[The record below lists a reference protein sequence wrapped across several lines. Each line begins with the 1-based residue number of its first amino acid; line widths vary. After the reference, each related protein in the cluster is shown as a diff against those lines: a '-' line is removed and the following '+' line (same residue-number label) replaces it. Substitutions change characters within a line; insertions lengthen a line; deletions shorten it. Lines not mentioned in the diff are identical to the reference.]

1 VTQPPET
8 TIPPERWLTRPAPI
22 RRNAVILGVL
32 VTFLWATSVVLIRI
46 GVNDEAV
53 DPLGFAGVR
62 FALAAILL
70 LPLAL
75 PRMRAA
81 GNWRGSRRWLLG
93 VAVYGLAMFC
103 VAQVG
108 FYVALGELTAATVG
122 LFMGLTPVVAA
133 VVALRSHHERA
144 SWLQLVGIGVLVAG
158 VVVYFGLELPTEGTA
173 VGLVTAA
180 SIPIVVGGSAMLG
193 RRVAVDSEHH
203 GGPIS
208 MTAIAMIVG
217 SLATLAL
224 ALVIEGVPSFSPTAW
239 LLILWLAAVNTAFAY
254 TLWAQSQRTLRA
266 VESSVLGDLTVML
279 VALLGWVV
287 LGEGLGLTQILGIAL
302 ALAGVVVVQVA
313 PVLKR
318 PAHAEPGPADSA

>member
-1 VTQPPET
+1 MALSET
-8 TIPPERWLTRPAPI
+8 TDPPGRWLTRPAPS

-46 GVNDEAV
+46 GVNDEAI

-81 GNWRGSRRWLLG
+81 GDWRGSRRWLLG
-93 VAVYGLAMFC
+93 VAVYGLLMFC
-103 VAQVG
+103 AAQVG
-108 FYVALGELTAATVG
+108 FYVALGELPAATVG
-122 LFMGLTPVVAA
+122 LLMGLAPVVAA
-133 VVALRSHHERA
+133 VVAMRSQHERA
-144 SWLQLVGIGVLVAG
+144 SRLQLVGIGVLIAG
-158 VVVYFGLELPTEGTA
+158 VVVYFGLDLPQEGTP
-173 VGLVTAA
+173 VGLIAAA

-193 RRVAVDSEHH
+193 RRVAVDSKHH
-203 GGPIS
+203 GGPAS

-217 SLATLAL
+217 SLATLTL
-224 ALVIEGVPSFSPTAW
+224 AFVIEGVPSFSPTAW
-239 LLILWLAAVNTAFAY
+239 LLILWLAAVNTALAY

-287 LGEGLGLTQILGIAL
+287 LGEGLGIAQILGIAL
-302 ALAGVVVVQVA
+302 ALAGVVVVQIA
-313 PVLKR
+313 PVLKQSSL
-318 PAHAEPGPADSA
+318 PGRVR